1 MIVPVVSASPGRPR
15 RENACDAHH
24 PLPIARAMILCRMM
38 PMGRRRGRET
48 SHAGRYT
55 VGLVHGGRDRQRAPG
70 GNMQVARFV
79 VAALVMAFAPMPAG
93 SAGAQTIELKV
104 SHFLPPNHTFQK
116 WVSAWAERLTTE
128 SGGRLKLTIYPNGQL
143 VGPPNRQFDAARNAI
158 SDMAFVLHGVT
169 PGRYATTELANLPF
183 AWPKAG
189 SGSAVTSRRLAEL
202 ADTYLAKEHQGL
214 HILFAAVANPVLF
227 YSKVPVRTL
236 DQFKGL
242 KVRYAAVQNKYLLD
256 TLVAVALLVP
266 APEAQHALA
275 KGIVDAAMFP
285 HEAAVSFALGS
296 VAKYAIEPPVSTA
309 TFAFVMNPAKY
320 ASLPADLR
328 ALIDKSTGPDAAE
341 DFGKAWEVAE
351 KEGREKEI
359 AQGVQIITLPDAEI
373 DKMKKMMAPLIEQ
386 AIAAVDKEGKPG

>member
-1 MIVPVVSASPGRPR
+1 
-15 RENACDAHH
+15 
-24 PLPIARAMILCRMM
+24 
-38 PMGRRRGRET
+38 
-48 SHAGRYT
+48 
-55 VGLVHGGRDRQRAPG
+55 
-70 GNMQVARFV
+70 MQVARFV

-214 HILFAAVANPVLF
+214 HILFAAVANPVMF

-242 KVRYAAVQNKYLLD
+242 KVRYAGVQNKYLLD
-256 TLVAVALLVP
+256 TLGAVPLLVP
-266 APEAQHALA
+266 PPEAQDALA

-285 HEAAVSFALGS
+285 HEAAVSFDLGS

-386 AIAAVDKEGKPG
+386 AIAAVDKEGKPGRKFYEEYTR